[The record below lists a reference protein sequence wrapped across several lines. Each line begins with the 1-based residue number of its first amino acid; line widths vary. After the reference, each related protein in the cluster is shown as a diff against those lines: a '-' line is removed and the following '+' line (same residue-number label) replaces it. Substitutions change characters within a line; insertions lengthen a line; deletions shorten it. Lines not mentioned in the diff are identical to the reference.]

1 MILGIG
7 FGGLQWSRVCCI
19 RRGANKVAH
28 ALAQYAR
35 NTLDEDLYWMEDSPP
50 PALEALYHDSL
61 SIRMNEYFPFKKK
74 KKKPTCK

>member
-50 PALEALYHDSL
+50 PALEALYNDYL